1 MKAVVIGNNR
11 IRPVTYGLAVYF
23 LLMAMDC
30 FPLGTVGS
38 LLKIV
43 ALIPLGLSLLNARQ
57 IRMRFNVLV
66 IFQFLFWLLAVLSLL
81 YTVNQSKTTTSVI
94 TLTLN
99 LALVIAL
106 GSMQTYSETEV
117 KFLYRAFLYGSWL
130 TILLMVFF
138 SNISSDG
145 RLTLQIGEGI
155 QDQNYIN
162 GYILFAFSYHCK
174 MSFLERKWRHLTAVL
189 FIMVVVLLTGSRG
202 AFLAYIAVA
211 IVYLVSMVIRTRNS
225 AKNLLILLFVIIVAI
240 FCFEFILTKLPADVA
255 KRFSWDYISQ
265 TGTVGRMKIWR
276 DLLAHFCDDNI
287 LRMLFGHGYGT
298 TIVVSQLNKVA
309 HNLYLDNLVTLGIAG
324 LLLQII
330 TQVYVIYELH
340 RQKAAVLLGTY
351 IGMLVMCLS
360 LSLVAYKPIWNIML
374 FTLIQRYCVKDK
386 LYNSFE

>member
-1 MKAVVIGNNR
+1 LKAVVIGNNR

-57 IRMRFNVLV
+57 IRIRFNVLV

-117 KFLYRAFLYGSWL
+117 KFLYRASLYGSWL

-211 IVYLVSMVIRTRNS
+211 IVYLVSMVVRTKNS

-298 TIVVSQLNKVA
+298 TIVVSQLHKVS
-309 HNLYLDNLVTLGIAG
+309 HNFYLDNLVTLGIVG

-330 TQVYVIYELH
+330 TQVYVIYELV